1 MQIELK
7 AKINTWQRWGSWWFY
22 LLVKTKL
29 GHSKTNL
36 HTKGWLISQ
45 RKWIYKRA
53 PFRYVYLHFQWRIIP
68 M

>member
-45 RKWIYKRA
+45 RK
-53 PFRYVYLHFQWRIIP
+53 
-68 M
+68 